1 MIYDVIEDKDCDMF
15 AECSAYLEVSVS
27 KQDIIGESDLRYRY
41 VNHLVKIALDP
52 QILNGFVYLVRD
64 SEGENLYLKRVGD
77 TITYYNGGFFVSR
90 DLQPA
95 IAKDG
100 RMLFIR
106 HYGRLNSD
114 RLNRYHTI
122 GQGQGELWEIY
133 GINKDGLLVV
143 DKYRQGVV
151 ETYNLN
157 ERPSVKALIEMMFDT
172 DDRKKMLMMIAG
184 VSDAMPS
191 DSIANLLVN
200 CPNSEA
206 LGYALAGFKEG
217 LHWMTRS
224 RRRILS

>member
-15 AECSAYLEVSVS
+15 ADSSAYLEVSVS

-41 VNHLVKIALDP
+41 VNHLVKIALDS
-52 QILNGFVYLVRD
+52 QILQGFVYLVRD
-64 SEGENLYLKRVGD
+64 SENENLYLKRVGD
-77 TITYYNGGFFVSR
+77 TVTYYNGGFLGNR

-95 IAKDG
+95 ITKDG

-106 HYGRLNSD
+106 QYGRLNSD

-122 GQGQGELWEIY
+122 GQGQGELWEIF

-151 ETYNLN
+151 ETYRLN
-157 ERPSVKALIEMMFDT
+157 ERPSVKALIEMEFDT
-172 DDRKKMLMMIAG
+172 DDRKKMLMMLAG
-184 VSDAMPS
+184 TSDAMPS
-191 DSIANLLVN
+191 DSIASLLVN

-206 LGYALAGFKEG
+206 LGYALFGYKEG
-217 LHWMTRS
+217 LHWMSRS
-224 RRRILS
+224 RRRVLS

>member
-1 MIYDVIEDKDCDMF
+1 MIYDVIEDKDCAMF
-15 AECSAYLEVSVS
+15 ADCSTYLEVSVS

-41 VNHLVKIALDP
+41 VNHLVKIALDT
-52 QILNGFVYLVRD
+52 QILHGFVYLVRD

-77 TITYYNGGFFVSR
+77 TVTYYNGGFFVSR

-95 IAKDG
+95 ITKDG

-114 RLNRYHTI
+114 RLNRYHTV

-133 GINKDGLLVV
+133 GIDKDGLLVV

-151 ETYNLN
+151 ETYKLN

-172 DDRKKMLMMIAG
+172 DDRKKMLMMLAG
-184 VSDAMPS
+184 TSVGMPS

-206 LGYALAGFKEG
+206 LGYALAGYKEG
-217 LHWMTRS
+217 LQWFRRS
-224 RRRILS
+224 RHRHLS